1 MTHDE
6 RADSAPREGDRAGV
20 LIIRAWVEKGSTEPL
35 RAMVRISRDVSAGF
49 EQTLTLARTDEVCDT
64 VKEWLFDLVGD
75 TSH

>member
-1 MTHDE
+1 
-6 RADSAPREGDRAGV
+6 
-20 LIIRAWVEKGSTEPL
+20 
-35 RAMVRISRDVSAGF
+35 MVRISRDVSAGF